1 MAARMPF
8 TFQEISVIF
17 FFFGMS
23 PAPKSVYGI
32 RSSVT
37 FGGIPVDG
45 THRVLAA
52 FLDTEHG
59 FVCQG

>member
-8 TFQEISVIF
+8 TFQEISFIF

-23 PAPKSVYGI
+23 HAPKSVYVV
-32 RSSVT
+32 RSSEA
-37 FGGIPVDG
+37 FGGIPADG

-59 FVCQG
+59 FVCQ